1 MDTLVAIPKASS
13 EPLPELDAFLEP
25 FAPLFPRVQSRQS
38 LERYI
43 TGLLTDLDRKNCDT
57 ISAAVAGTSTERL
70 QHLLTDAEWNPRKL
84 DALRVRR
91 LSEKSP
97 RGGVLLLDD
106 TSFPKQGKSS
116 VGVARQY
123 CGELGKRAN
132 CQVVL
137 SAEYVADEPRSNAAL
152 HWPLSGRLY
161 LPEAGWGGNPER
173 RKRAHVPEEVEFQS
187 KPQIALSLVEEARQ
201 WGVPFDVVVA
211 DCGYGDN
218 PNFLRGLEEREISYV
233 CGVESEFGV
242 RYPEE
247 VVSAKEAGAPPYK
260 GKGQPPKER
269 PAPLYMAREVI
280 ESVPEQAWREV
291 SWREGSKG
299 TLSKRIVAVRVH
311 RGTGSERHSVE
322 HERAE
327 TGAEGWLIGERPL
340 PGHAGGGGDCKYYFS
355 TLSEGSS
362 LKRLT
367 ELAHS
372 RWAIEQ
378 FYEDAKGE
386 CGLSDFQGRRWD
398 GLHRH
403 LALSMLAYSFLMLE
417 SSVAEGGR
425 SSQKEGFSP
434 LEGDQADDASGDPP
448 AGSAKA
454 AGGSAHVVYRDR
466 PDKELPSSTKLT
478 K

>member
-1 MDTLVAIPKASS
+1 MDTPVAIPKASS
-13 EPLPELDAFLEP
+13 DPLPELEAFLEP
-25 FAPLFPRVQSRQS
+25 FAPVFRRVQSRQS

-43 TGLLTDLDRKNCDT
+43 TGLLTDLGRKNCDT
-57 ISAAVAGTSTERL
+57 IAAAVAGTSTERL
-70 QHLLTDAEWNPRKL
+70 QHLLTDAQWDWREL
-84 DALRVRR
+84 DALRVRS
-91 LSEKSP
+91 LSQKSP
-97 RGGVLLLDD
+97 PEGILLLDD

-132 CQVVL
+132 CQVVV
-137 SAEYVADEPRSNAAL
+137 SAEYVADEPRSSAPL
-152 HWPLSGRLY
+152 HWPVTGRLY
-161 LPEAGWGGNPER
+161 LPEQRWAANPER

-187 KPQIALSLVEEARQ
+187 KPQIALSLVEESRR
-201 WGVPFDVVVA
+201 WGVPFEVVVA

-218 PNFLRGLEEREISYV
+218 PNFLRGLEQREISYV
-233 CGVESEFGV
+233 CGVESDFGV

-280 ESVPEQAWREV
+280 ESVPEGAWRTV
-291 SWREGSKG
+291 SWREGAKG
-299 TLSKRIVAVRVH
+299 TLSKEMVAVRMH

-322 HERAE
+322 HERVE

-340 PGHAGGGGDCKYYFS
+340 PGHAGGECKYYFS
-355 TLSEGSS
+355 TLSQEAS
-362 LKRLT
+362 LRGLT

-378 FYEDAKGE
+378 FYEDSKGE
-386 CGLSDFQGRRWD
+386 CGLGDFQGRRWD

-417 SSVAEGGR
+417 SSIAEGG
-425 SSQKEGFSP
+425 SSREKKVFSP
-434 LEGDQADDASGDPP
+434 LEGEKAEDAPGDPP
-448 AGSAKA
+448 AGCAMA
-454 AGGSAHVVYRDR
+454 AGGSGFMVHRDR
-466 PDKELPSSTKLT
+466 PDKDLPSS
-478 K
+478 